1 MLALRDGVVSVGW
14 ALRVR
19 ADVRPYLQ
27 PLRMGPG
34 AIVRPGDIRPLG
46 PGWRP
51 DLYGSAIL
59 SRMIGG
65 EDLELVRVDGDGVVV
80 EVVP

>member
-1 MLALRDGVVSVGW
+1 
-14 ALRVR
+14 
-19 ADVRPYLQ
+19 
-27 PLRMGPG
+27 MGPG
-34 AIVRPGDIRPLG
+34 AIVRPGDVVPLG

-65 EDLELVRVDGDGVVV
+65 DELELVRVDGAGAVV

>member
-1 MLALRDGVVSVGW
+1 MSGGW
-14 ALRVR
+14 ATRVR
-19 ADVRPYLQ
+19 ADVRPYVK

-34 AIVRPGDIRPLG
+34 AIVRPGDVVPLG

-51 DLYGSAIL
+51 DLYGSAII

-65 EDLELVRVDGDGVVV
+65 DELELVRVDGAGAVV

>member
-1 MLALRDGVVSVGW
+1 MSGGW
-14 ALRVR
+14 ATRVR
-19 ADVRPYLQ
+19 ADVRPYLR
-27 PLRMGPG
+27 PLHMGPG
-34 AIVRPGDIRPLG
+34 AIVGPGDITPLG

-65 EDLELVRVDGDGVVV
+65 DDLELVRVDASGVVV
-80 EVVP
+80 EVIP

>member
-1 MLALRDGVVSVGW
+1 MSEGW
-14 ALRVR
+14 ATRVR
-19 ADVRPYLQ
+19 ADVPAYCKPLQ
-27 PLRMGPG
+27 MGSG
-34 AIVRPGDIRPLG
+34 AIVRPGDITPLG

-59 SRMIGG
+59 SRMIDGA
-65 EDLELVRVDGDGVVV
+65 DLELVRVDGNGVVV